1 MYALILYAVLV
12 VIGTVVAAVI
22 GLAFERYLHD
32 GLDVLV
38 FIALF
43 FANFF
48 VSWVITRTIVE
59 RVLLKGK
66 PSAAEETTP
75 AA

>member
-12 VIGTVVAAVI
+12 VIGTAVAAVI
-22 GLAFERYLHD
+22 GLAVERYLHD

-48 VSWVITRTIVE
+48 VSWIITRTIVE
-59 RVLLKGK
+59 RVLKGRA
-66 PSAAEETTP
+66 SAAEETTP